1 MTPRVRRLVV
11 TVALV
16 ALVLAAAIGSLV
28 R

>member
-11 TVALV
+11 SVALV